1 MRKRKAVKKRRFSL
15 KAMGEKETKVRTY
28 RYLRISI
35 LDRSLNTRKRV
46 FDEVLNDGNA
56 IGFMEFFRKGGII
69 HKPIWQFYG
78 ILVLENKK
86 G

>member
-35 LDRSLNTRKRV
+35 LDRV
-46 FDEVLNDGNA
+46 
-56 IGFMEFFRKGGII
+56 
-69 HKPIWQFYG
+69 
-78 ILVLENKK
+78 
-86 G
+86 